1 MLAGYCCAIVV
12 RAFQRWLGCAPTGSR
27 HGLDAVPR
35 SACTGSPVVPAT
47 VATGAIPSGQP
58 QMITRDVILAKIRN
72 ARVNV
77 AVQIRPAHDTGIEP
91 VPPATADL
99 LGQFIEL
106 AQAEAATVDQLA
118 ALAEVPAA
126 VARYLE
132 DQDIADG
139 VVLGPDPQIRGL
151 GWQAVASLKYSD
163 GPPRAD
169 GDTVITG
176 CYAAVADCGAVVVAS
191 SSDHP
196 VELNFLPANH
206 IVLLRRD
213 RVLENFEQLWT
224 QLRRDYAGRA
234 LPRCINLIVGPS
246 RTADLGVPP
255 ILGAHG
261 PGRVHILII

>member
-1 MLAGYCCAIVV
+1 
-12 RAFQRWLGCAPTGSR
+12 
-27 HGLDAVPR
+27 
-35 SACTGSPVVPAT
+35 
-47 VATGAIPSGQP
+47 
-58 QMITRDVILAKIRN
+58 MITRDVILAKIRN

-77 AVQIRPAHDTGIEP
+77 AVQIRPARDAGIEP
-91 VPPATADL
+91 VPPAHTPPAAADL

-132 DQDIADG
+132 DQDIAGG

-151 GWQAVASLKYSD
+151 DWQAVASLKYSD

-213 RVLENFEQLWT
+213 RVLENFEQLWA